1 MVSISSSKP
10 KKTCEEGGELKMGS
24 QKYGIPIYG
33 ASWIPKQN
41 RFEEE
46 TESTHQQQSPSSSS
60 PLLVFC
66 GGGGE
71 GRSGIPNSLLI
82 AQFDSNSSTLSPD
95 PGLLSCAGSNMNL
108 VEYVFLNGFVLK
120 LRHCE
125 KNWVL
130 KRIQWSL
137 CFYDLGIVMG
147 SHGFCQMRWRSS
159 EPVMTYRIE
168 WQFTQVDKVSFVRSQ
183 KVAVVRCSHA
193 SFRWFEW
200 DEQNSAKSL
209 QLGLKS
215 SEKVL
220 TQLEDV
226 GQQLALTFNHDG
238 SILAVGGEDGHL
250 RVFKW
255 PNMDIILD
263 DGDAHSTVKDLSFSF
278 DGKLLVS
285 LGSDGPP
292 RVWDV
297 ESSKVVAS
305 LSKENDEIFGFCRFS
320 QTANNDQILYITTTR
335 GERGNIVYWDTAS
348 WKRIGS
354 KRIVKDRITAFN
366 VSSDGKFLAVGT
378 NEGDIVIVKSS
389 NMHVHATVKKAHLVV
404 VTSMMFSPDSRS
416 LVSASIDSS
425 ARVTRIEDEQKHNGL
440 NEHPGHSSPCS
451 TGSSGIFPP
460 DQRSL
465 LPLNLFCFF
474 RVPMS
479 SALRYVFAAPAIQS
493 CKEHKPC

>member
-1 MVSISSSKP
+1 
-10 KKTCEEGGELKMGS
+10 MGS

-95 PGLLSCAGSNMNL
+95 PVAKLGTGDDLPYRMAVHPGGQGLICSFSKSC
-108 VEYVFLNGFVLK
+108 
-120 LRHCE
+120 
-125 KNWVL
+125 
-130 KRIQWSL
+130 
-137 CFYDLGIVMG
+137 
-147 SHGFCQMRWRSS
+147 
-159 EPVMTYRIE
+159 
-168 WQFTQVDKVSFVRSQ
+168 
-183 KVAVVRCSHA
+183 
-193 SFRWFEW
+193 RWFEW

-263 DGDAHSTVKDLSFSF
+263 EGDAHSTVKDLSFSF

-285 LGSDGPP
+285 LGRGGPP

-305 LSKENDEIFGFCRFS
+305 LSKENPPPPPS
-320 QTANNDQILYITTTR
+320 HLPDQPPKR
-335 GERGNIVYWDTAS
+335 GRGRPPKSPAPVP
-348 WKRIGS
+348 
-354 KRIVKDRITAFN
+354 V
-366 VSSDGKFLAVGT
+366 SDGGPPPPPGKRGRGRPPKAPVEEISDGGPAVVPPVIMTIGRQKWPGPPRRKAAAKRKRKA
-378 NEGDIVIVKSS
+378 EGAAAAGGGGGGRGRSLIWGL
-389 NMHVHATVKKAHLVV
+389 MARLVV
-404 VTSMMFSPDSRS
+404 GAWMLGRRGRWWSR
-416 LVSASIDSS
+416 
-425 ARVTRIEDEQKHNGL
+425 R
-440 NEHPGHSSPCS
+440 
-451 TGSSGIFPP
+451 
-460 DQRSL
+460 
-465 LPLNLFCFF
+465 
-474 RVPMS
+474 
-479 SALRYVFAAPAIQS
+479 
-493 CKEHKPC
+493 